1 MPTADEILEN
11 LRALLNALPSSSAG
25 TEEGGQSTERSD
37 HSAEAKVL
45 QDLATRF
52 GASTEP
58 LPTEDRLFLHSG
70 ANILPARKN
79 PVKRP
84 DGAQFGAWFDVLN
97 TADGQRI
104 AQALGP
110 RSGFFAEYS
119 NWAPSVSFFFD
130 LLVHLIELT
139 QSEDLQQA
147 VRSALVGVC
156 AVLAKAVD
164 LSVVTLAQRR
174 IQAAHA
180 STPLEHAWKTLAT
193 SVRLGSQESEY
204 TPKLVRDTIDKLRE
218 QIQKSSLRA
227 QADSC
232 EQGHHNTRNA
242 HSFNQ
247 GNFAGPWRGGAGH
260 FRGDAQ

>member
-1 MPTADEILEN
+1 M
-11 LRALLNALPSSSAG
+11 
-25 TEEGGQSTERSD
+25 
-37 HSAEAKVL
+37 
-45 QDLATRF
+45 
-52 GASTEP
+52 
-58 LPTEDRLFLHSG
+58 
-70 ANILPARKN
+70 
-79 PVKRP
+79 
-84 DGAQFGAWFDVLN
+84 
-97 TADGQRI
+97 
-104 AQALGP
+104 QALGP

-119 NWAPSVSFFFD
+119 NWAPSVSSFFD

-139 QSEDLQQA
+139 QSEDLQGP

-204 TPKLVRDTIDKLRE
+204 TPKLVRDMTDKLRE

-227 QADSC
+227 QADSR
-232 EQGHHNTRNA
+232 ERGNHSTRSA
-242 HSFNQ
+242 HSFSQ
-247 GNFAGPWRGGAGH
+247 GSSAGHRRGGGGRS
-260 FRGDAQ
+260 RGGGRRPYQGGRGNQSDQGASGSTSGNPFADAA